1 MTMRIDLNCDMGE
14 SYGAWKMGND
24 EAILPFVTSAN
35 IACGYHGGDPATM
48 RKTVAAAIKNKVAL
62 GAHPGLPDLQG
73 FGRRNMSITDQE
85 AYDMVVV
92 QVGAL
97 AAVAASQ
104 GAKLR
109 HVKAHGQLYNMAV
122 KDAGLAHALA
132 QACFDVDKNLVFFG
146 LAASHMIPIAEKIG
160 VTVVSEVFGDRS
172 YQADGTLMPRNRP
185 GAMITDVEQSIK
197 QVLQMV
203 QTGTLTAADGTTVK
217 VRADTL
223 CIHGDQPGA
232 IPFAQAI
239 RKALA
244 EAGIEVG
251 Y

>member
-1 MTMRIDLNCDMGE
+1 
-14 SYGAWKMGND
+14 
-24 EAILPFVTSAN
+24 
-35 IACGYHGGDPATM
+35 
-48 RKTVAAAIKNKVAL
+48 
-62 GAHPGLPDLQG
+62 
-73 FGRRNMSITDQE
+73 
-85 AYDMVVV
+85 
-92 QVGAL
+92 
-97 AAVAASQ
+97 
-104 GAKLR
+104 
-109 HVKAHGQLYNMAV
+109 
-122 KDAGLAHALA
+122 
-132 QACFDVDKNLVFFG
+132 
-146 LAASHMIPIAEKIG
+146 
-160 VTVVSEVFGDRS
+160 
-172 YQADGTLMPRNRP
+172 
-185 GAMITDVEQSIK
+185 MITDVEQSIK